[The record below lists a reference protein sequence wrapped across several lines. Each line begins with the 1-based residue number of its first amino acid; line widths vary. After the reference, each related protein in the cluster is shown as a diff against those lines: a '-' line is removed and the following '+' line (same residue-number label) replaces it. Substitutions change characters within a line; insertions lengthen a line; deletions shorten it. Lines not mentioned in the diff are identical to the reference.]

1 MTEPQLRLL
10 QPPEIADLAAA
21 PTVGCFDLVDL
32 STRIAGAIDDVEAAI
47 NVERSRFRTLQLLRV
62 QVTLQD
68 LYMVVDSGMHAI
80 RE

>member
-32 STRIAGAIDDVEAAI
+32 STKIATAVDAVSAACHA
-47 NVERSRFRTLQLLRV
+47 ERSRFRTVQLTRAQIVLD
-62 QVTLQD
+62 D
-68 LYMVVDSGMHAI
+68 LYRSVEDM
-80 RE
+80 RP